1 MNDDPLEPADRQKTI
16 FGYAVY
22 RAWKDNPKN
31 VDVVEYFNTEKDCK
45 EFLKTKKKDERFKW
59 GIGAYQ

>member
-1 MNDDPLEPADRQKTI
+1 MNDDPLEPADCQKTI
-16 FGYAVY
+16 LLYAVY

-31 VDVVEYFNTEKDCK
+31 VDVVEYFNTEREGR
-45 EFLKTKKKDERFKW
+45 EFLRKQKKDARFEW